1 MSKELTPLKAL
12 GRIKQAPTIY
22 VGCASDIYTRYS
34 HECKI
39 IETALK
45 DYERLLKLRKT
56 AEWADE
62 KLQTEKKIKALVVI
76 KERFTIQFIKSDCL
90 PNYYGI
96 MQIGTNPIYIK
107 TKEEFDLLKEVLL

>member
-1 MSKELTPLKAL
+1 MSKELKAL
-12 GRIKQAPTIY
+12 ERIVNTYYIDNMDKEI
-22 VGCASDIYTRYS
+22 D
-34 HECKI
+34 I

-45 DYERLLKLRKT
+45 EYERLLKMRKT

-62 KLQTEKKIKALVVI
+62 KLQTKKKLKALEII
-76 KERFTIQFIKSDCL
+76 KERFTIQFIKSDL

-107 TKEEFDLLKEVLL
+107 TQEEYDLLKEVML